1 MALISYYKAKV
12 PCKTMPRHG
21 IGEFIRK
28 VYHIR
33 PCQDMEMVSSK
44 WKRFS
49 SNPKSKLKK
58 RQGENMKKEYR
69 YVFKAYLILR
79 L

>member
-21 IGEFIRK
+21 IGEFIRQG
-28 VYHIR
+28 YHVR
-33 PCQDMEMVSSK
+33 PCQDMAMVSSK
-44 WKRFS
+44 RKRFP
-49 SNPKSKLKK
+49 SNPKSNSKK
-58 RQGENMKKEYR
+58 RQGENMKKEYK
-69 YVFKAYLILR
+69 YAFKAYLILR